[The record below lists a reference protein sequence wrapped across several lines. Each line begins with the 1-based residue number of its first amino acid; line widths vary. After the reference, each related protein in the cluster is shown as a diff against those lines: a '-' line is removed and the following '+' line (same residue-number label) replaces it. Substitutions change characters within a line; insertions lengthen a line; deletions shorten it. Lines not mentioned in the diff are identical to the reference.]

1 MNIFSTYRNFLSLG
15 GILATFVVLVMFL
28 MPFVGLAQDIPGLE
42 GPIVPCDGSF
52 NAEGRNSCDFC
63 QLVQLSQNIINFLVG
78 FAIFVAVLLFV
89 YAGFLYLSAGAN
101 EENVKRAHKLFGS
114 VFVGF
119 ILVLAAWLIIDTIMK
134 AFVGDNPD
142 FGPWNNLGCGG

>member
-28 MPFVGLAQDIPGLE
+28 MPFVGLAQDIPGLDTT
-42 GPIVPCDGSF
+42 IVPSCEHPDTPGCNFCD
-52 NAEGRNSCDFC
+52 
-63 QLVQLSQNIINFLVG
+63 LVQLSQNIINFLVG

-114 VFVGF
+114 VFIGF
-119 ILVLAAWLIIDTIMK
+119 ILVLASWLIIDTIMK
-134 AFVGDNPD
+134 AFVGDNPS

>member
-1 MNIFSTYRNFLSLG
+1 MNIFSTHRNFFNLG

-28 MPFVGLAQDIPGLE
+28 MPFVGLAQGPDIPGLK
-42 GPIVPCDGSF
+42 GPIVPCDGGAKACGF
-52 NAEGRNSCDFC
+52 CD
-63 QLVQLSQNIINFLVG
+63 LVQLSQRIINFLVG

-101 EENVKRAHKLFGS
+101 EENVKKAHKLFGS